1 MKLSIQLLAAVAL
14 TSLPATAMAQL
25 TPFEDYT
32 VSDSVSIVTTVRV
45 NANMMGFYLE
55 GIRNTWAASNDVA
68 KELGQIEDY
77 SIFISDLPNSGDFNL
92 LLVVSFANTAALGP
106 NQAQYEE
113 FMREWGAANQEM
125 ATEVSTTVYPNIREL
140 TGDYQMRELTFS
152 PQE

>member
-1 MKLSIQLLAAVAL
+1 MKLSTTLLAAVAL
-14 TSLPATAMAQL
+14 TSMPATAMAQL

-77 SIFISDLPNSGDFNL
+77 SVFISDLPNSGDFNL

-113 FMREWGAANQEM
+113 FMRAWGTANQEM

>member
-1 MKLSIQLLAAVAL
+1 MKLSTTLLAAAAL

-45 NANMMGFYLE
+45 NANMMGYYLE

-68 KELGQIEDY
+68 KRLGQIEDY

-113 FMREWGAANQEM
+113 FMREWGEANQEM
-125 ATEVSTTVYPNIREL
+125 ATEVSNTVYPNIREL
-140 TGDYQMRELTFS
+140 TGDYQMRELTLN

>member
-1 MKLSIQLLAAVAL
+1 MKLSTKLLAAVAL
-14 TSLPATAMAQL
+14 TSMPATAMAQL
-25 TPFEDYT
+25 TPYEDYT

-45 NANMMGFYLE
+45 NANMMDFYLE

-77 SIFISDLPNSGDFNL
+77 SIFISDLPVSGDFNL

-113 FMREWGAANQEM
+113 FMRAWGTANQEM

-140 TGDYQMRELTFS
+140 TGAYQMRELTFS